1 MLATQTG
8 GPGEEKSQVS
18 KAGSKFKMIHIN
30 NFICK
35 VTHTM
40 MPILISIIKEKP
52 IFIFKNPAQK
62 SVKYNANK
70 TTHTHYVIT

>member
-1 MLATQTG
+1 
-8 GPGEEKSQVS
+8 
-18 KAGSKFKMIHIN
+18 
-30 NFICK
+30 
-35 VTHTM
+35 M

-70 TTHTHYVIT
+70 TTHTHYVITWHNYHNDKMLIQKIKKFIFI